1 MDTIHHHL
9 KSAGGNER
17 KMRPKGK
24 WNWSRREKEK
34 SKLAGL
40 TLHSLDFKDFLY
52 CNVKMRFKSSL
63 IFLNERKWITFP
75 FSHLFPFLSSLYLSL
90 FHPSRLSSRWLSPVT
105 PFLSSHKS
113 HHHLH
118 IHINHLSVFLLSCFF
133 PRIELLLS
141 LFVLIEYNGY
151 IPRSS
156 PWFIWKEI
164 KSDEKETIDSCGWR
178 RNKIKLS
185 FKRSESNFSV
195 NWTIIFHFIF
205 TSLFEADK
213 FFVSQTHSLTHSL
226 SLSLSLCLYPFSISF
241 FLRVV
246 LPFSFVFPFSRKSE

>member
-1 MDTIHHHL
+1 MKWIPYTIIL
-9 KSAGGNER
+9 SQREGNER
-17 KMRPKGK
+17 EMRPKGK
-24 WNWSRREKEK
+24 WNWSRREKE

-63 IFLNERKWITFP
+63 IFLNERKWITFLP
-75 FSHLFPFLSSLYLSL
+75 SHLFPFLSSILHVFDLDDSHQL
-90 FHPSRLSSRWLSPVT
+90 LPFFHPT
-105 PFLSSHKS
+105 KS

-133 PRIELLLS
+133 PRTELLLS

-156 PWFIWKEI
+156 PWFISKKI

-178 RNKIKLS
+178 RNKIKLY

-195 NWTIIFHFIF
+195 NRTHNNYFPFHFHVSF
-205 TSLFEADK
+205 WGRQVFCFPNS
-213 FFVSQTHSLTHSL
+213 FF
-226 SLSLSLCLYPFSISF
+226 SLSLCLYPFSVSL
-241 FLRVV
+241 FLRVF
-246 LPFSFVFPFSRKSE
+246 LPFSIVFLFSRKSE